1 MLSLDPGGYK
11 SVLVRLLSFL
21 DNVQY
26 SKETIFTKE
35 RLSEIKPYDLM
46 RFFNWKIFGSENP
59 TAEQRLRPQLRS
71 TCLEFWKKA
80 LSYYMPNRLM
90 QWNEIAEVGN
100 PTRCLAV
107 NNLIKSM
114 KKSEVKNLGV
124 EPQARRAMTDLEFT
138 KIKELCYDLES
149 RQNCV
154 VTKYGVAAQMNFQF
168 HLMARLDDTCN
179 IPRENLEVHPNF
191 PFALKTRLNW
201 AKNCNEERDAP
212 WQIVLGSIESSFC
225 VLISLAL
232 WLVSAFEFL
241 AHAKLTPYLFGFS
254 SDCRFPEG
262 GKSGKD
268 LIRKFISLAIKG
280 LEDLKGLIGAHS
292 VRKFAATRVRRCG
305 ASKDDTDLRGRW
317 KRVRRVGD
325 RYEDVELPWP
335 DTKLATFLCIG
346 GPCKYKLKKD
356 TGIDN
361 QFILRVIMKNVKEYY
376 NEDVCIVL
384 GTALL
389 YFMFTPDGKN
399 IVPSVLHES
408 VQQEYF
414 RIHQRELQENPVEKV
429 ALVAHGSDGEVFLD
443 EVTEAETQG
452 PSVGGEAHLND
463 ENRVR
468 LAGTSERSA
477 THQLRAIQSQL
488 SSLKASLVSLQE
500 RVIAMECNLGNKM
513 TGLQRNVKRLADAPG
528 RRIRPPSGV
537 SFGLDGDTRIERGL
551 SALPR
556 TLYDLW
562 DEYTVGLEGRKP
574 AKLYTPQERGR
585 CKHKYSRRKVVWDK
599 IQELIQVGYTS
610 HVAIDM
616 ILDHYGR
623 DNTTTGIINLMKQ
636 NRKYN
641 AYPAHLCP

>member
-1 MLSLDPGGYK
+1 MSTDPGGYK
-11 SVLVRLLSFL
+11 SVLVRILSYL
-21 DNVQY
+21 DNVKY
-26 SKETIFTKE
+26 AKETIFPRD
-35 RLSEIKPYDLM
+35 RLAEIKPDDLM
-46 RFFNWKIFGSENP
+46 RYFNMRIFGAENP
-59 TAEQRLRPQLRS
+59 TAEQRLRPKLRS

-90 QWNEIAEVGN
+90 QWNELAEIGN

-107 NNLIKSM
+107 NDLIKSM
-114 KKSEVKNLGV
+114 KKAEVKNLGIKTK
-124 EPQARRAMTDLEFT
+124 ARRAMTDLEFS
-138 KIKELCYDLES
+138 KIKELCYNFDS
-149 RQNCV
+149 RDNCV

-179 IPRENLEVHPNF
+179 VPRENLETHPNF

-212 WQIVLGSIESSFC
+212 WQIILGSVDSSFC

-232 WLVSAFEFL
+232 WLVSSFHYL

-254 SDCRFPEG
+254 SDCRFPQG

-268 LIRKFISLAIKG
+268 LIRKHIALAIKG
-280 LEDLKGLIGAHS
+280 LEALKGLIGAHS
-292 VRKFAATRVRRCG
+292 VRKFAATRVRKCG
-305 ASKDDTDLRGRW
+305 ASKDDQDLRGRW
-317 KRVRRVGD
+317 KRAKRVGD
-325 RYEDVELPWP
+325 RYVDVELPWP

-346 GPCKYKLKKD
+346 GPCKYKIKKD
-356 TGIDN
+356 SGIDDT
-361 QFILRVIMKNVKEYY
+361 FILRVIMKEV
-376 NEDVCIVL
+376 NEIYDDDVCVVL

-389 YFMFTPDGKN
+389 YYMFTDGRN
-399 IVPSVLHES
+399 IVPSFLLES
-408 VQQEYF
+408 VQEEF
-414 RIHQRELQENPVEKV
+414 RRLHNRELEENPVEKI

-443 EVTEAETQG
+443 EMVPEETQG
-452 PSVGGEAHLND
+452 PSVGGEAQTND
-463 ENRVR
+463 ENRAYIV
-468 LAGTSERSA
+468 GTSERSA

-488 SSLKASLVSLQE
+488 SSLKASLLSLQE
-500 RVIAMECNLGNKM
+500 RVIAMEYSVTSKM
-513 TGLQRNVKRLADAPG
+513 TGVQRNLKRLADAPG

-537 SFGLDGDTRIERGL
+537 LLEGDDTRLETGL
-551 SALPR
+551 SSLPR

-574 AKLYTPQERGR
+574 AKLYTSQERGR

-599 IQELIQVGYTS
+599 IRELIQMGYTS

-623 DNTTTGIINLMKQ
+623 DLTTTKIINLMKQ
-636 NRKYN
+636 DRKYN
-641 AYPAHLCP
+641 AYPAHLCA